1 MAYTRSIVVAALY
14 DKSLRLSHEQL
25 SKSSALTLMNA
36 DVEGIQDSIAMMH
49 DIWASVIEFG
59 LGLFIL
65 ATFIGPACV
74 LMVFP
79 TLCTSIAA
87 RYLSPV

>member
-1 MAYTRSIVVAALY
+1 VIAALY
-14 DKSLRLSHEQL
+14 EKSLKLSHEQL
-25 SKSSALTLMNA
+25 SKSSSLTLMNA
-36 DVEGIQDSIAMMH
+36 DVDGILDSLAMIH

-74 LMVFP
+74 LMVIP
-79 TLCTSIAA
+79 TTCKFSAT
-87 RYLSPV
+87 RYLSSA